1 MTGRALRVSLLAS
14 ALCMPAAAAL
24 AQFPP
29 PPPPPGAPPA
39 ANVEDRWPS
48 PPPPRQQPDPQ
59 AQPQQKPAPRVQRPA
74 PAPSPAPA
82 QTDDVRPAATA
93 KPKAAPKAEPRPAAN
108 RTGPTTVACN
118 GVFAKDSAHL
128 KLAMRY
134 DSRNLIWGQ
143 VDGPEGTKL
152 NASVLFPND
161 PKRRLEVLW
170 NDEASRSDLQL
181 IAINGQS
188 QWTAPRGL
196 RLGMPLA
203 ALEKANG
210 RPFRLSP
217 FGADGTASVLGWDGG
232 ALASLP
238 GGCKIGVRLASP
250 AASPELAAEKELTSN
265 NPGLKAAKAT
275 VSEILIGY

>member
-14 ALCMPAAAAL
+14 ALCMPAATTL

-48 PPPPRQQPDPQ
+48 PPPPRQQPEPQ

-74 PAPSPAPA
+74 PSPAPA
-82 QTDDVRPAATA
+82 QTDDERPATTA
-93 KPKAAPKAEPRPAAN
+93 KPKAEPRPAAN

-143 VDGPEGTKL
+143 VDGPEGSKL

-170 NDEASRSDLQL
+170 NDDASRSDLQL

-210 RPFRLSP
+210 RPFRLSA
-217 FGADGTASVLGWDGG
+217 FGADGTASVLGWEGG

-238 GGCKIGVRLASP
+238 GGCKVGVRLTSP
-250 AASPELAAEKELTSN
+250 AASAELAAEKELTSN
-265 NPGLKAAKAT
+265 NPALKAAKAT